1 MRNEKSQFNNIGISN
16 ELDMPRIRH
25 LMKIGLATGVMAL
38 IGDILLGYG
47 VSDAAVSGIP
57 ATFARYLTVSDIRIF
72 WSAILGMI
80 GIPLE
85 CLCYFAVY
93 RLIVQ
98 RSEKYAHTYRT
109 GILGCLIFGG
119 CGVHVPCCAAVY
131 FLKKMAGYSPDT
143 AYELTTGFMI
153 YFLVPAT
160 VLFLVFFLI
169 LTVTQIKAFAKGLTP
184 LPKWAWI
191 FSVLFGLPMAV
202 ALKIPNLPLTNAF
215 ATGWINIGNI
225 WMFCGLLCL
234 TKNMGVVNKQE

>member
-57 ATFARYLTVSDIRIF
+57 AT
-72 WSAILGMI
+72 
-80 GIPLE
+80 
-85 CLCYFAVY
+85 
-93 RLIVQ
+93 
-98 RSEKYAHTYRT
+98 
-109 GILGCLIFGG
+109 
-119 CGVHVPCCAAVY
+119 
-131 FLKKMAGYSPDT
+131 
-143 AYELTTGFMI
+143 
-153 YFLVPAT
+153 

-169 LTVTQIKAFAKGLTP
+169 LTMTQIKAFAKGLTP